1 MHNVHPMLLI
11 TSKSSQACQ
20 YFTRDIAP
28 LLDGCTV
35 KIKTGKSLWDERDC
49 CCHLW
54 KVKSDR
60 SFDQCSEFQAY
71 VFTFL
76 LNISTGLYISIITW
90 PKKKYDFFFCPC
102 QIWELWNDHKRVI
115 SLRLLDLG
123 KYLHAISLCIFTEQN
138 LDISIKLV
146 TVKEVLRQ
154 LKCSNSFIVGR
165 GLLTIAEGEKSRPH
179 SRGRR
184 LRELTLRLTWATNFD
199 EK

>member
-1 MHNVHPMLLI
+1 MREIVAAIFEKWNLIEVLINVVNSKLMYLLSYLI
-11 TSKSSQACQ
+11 FLQDSTFQLS
-20 YFTRDIAP
+20 P
-28 LLDGCTV
+28 
-35 KIKTGKSLWDERDC
+35 
-49 CCHLW
+49 
-54 KVKSDR
+54 
-60 SFDQCSEFQAY
+60 DQRK
-71 VFTFL
+71 
-76 LNISTGLYISIITW
+76 NMI
-90 PKKKYDFFFCPC
+90 FFFCPC

-123 KYLHAISLCIFTEQN
+123 KYRHAISLCIFTEQN